1 MDTYDIMLY
10 VSYGLAIFGAAL
22 SILLPL
28 IKSLDDPKG
37 LMKSALGIVGLG
49 ILFFIAYSVYGN
61 EVSAKYEAAPFNL
74 TSGMSQTIGGLLIA
88 TYALSIITV
97 LSIVVSELVKAVK

>member
-10 VSYGLAIFGAAL
+10 ASYALAIIGTAL

-37 LMKSALGIVGLG
+37 LIKSGAAIVGLAV
-49 ILFFIAYSVYGN
+49 LFFIAYSVSGN
-61 EVSAKYEAAPFNL
+61 EVAPKYEGAPFNL
-74 TSGMSQTIGGLLIA
+74 TPGMSQTIGGLLIA
-88 TYALSIITV
+88 TYVLSVITV
-97 LSIVVSELVKAVK
+97 LSILVSELFKAVK